1 MPNGEATTVSH
12 AMYGPSPFISK
23 LMSLVFNMDK
33 MVGVKFEEG
42 LTNLKA
48 IAEK

>member
-1 MPNGEATTVSH
+1 MSKGETTTVSH
-12 AMYGPSPFISK
+12 AMFGPSPFISK

-33 MVGVKFEEG
+33 MVGAKFEEG
-42 LTNLKA
+42 MAKLKA